1 MPLVKSLKEKRWAL
15 VAIFLGV
22 IAGFGSALICIAWN
36 LVIFGFNIMYIVS
49 PLLAGFIETSLAS
62 RKYGRSTGA
71 ISALLTFML
80 INGYG
85 WFGPGII
92 FPKEPVTLS
101 LITIIAIILT
111 IQAAFPI
118 LVNYILFVV
127 VVGTFLKITK
137 SLLNMPSRIMRR
149 MPIDTKKEAL
159 TKQPD
164 EIFLDTL
171 TIPLLSVPNPDGKKI
186 QRYLGLVAGEG
197 FAEEKKSEGRLSN
210 LLKIIEPTPLEDM
223 NLGEAKK
230 AALSR
235 MLQNAKS
242 MGANAVEEVLID
254 YVSMGGLQGSATL
267 VTATGT
273 AIILGEEGPEES
285 NMERI
290 IEKIKDSDRQTDKDE
305 IISVEDETTKEILGT
320 DVYTGVDQ
328 LLDGTNLPIL
338 DLEFTPSEDYKE
350 LEKRY
355 LAVLRYLEKLGNTFE
370 EDTKSKSEM
379 GHKLKLFDKSDY
391 RGMDIMRTKEEII
404 GKEVV
409 DVNARVIG
417 KVKDVDINFETRT
430 VERLIVGQ
438 GGFLQGIRSSED
450 IIIPLH
456 MVIAIGDK
464 ILMKRE

>member
-1 MPLVKSLKEKRWAL
+1 MLKSLKEKRWAL
-15 VAIFLGV
+15 VALLLGV
-22 IAGFGSALICIAWN
+22 LVGFGSALICIAWN
-36 LVIFGFNIMYIVS
+36 LVIFGFNIMYILS
-49 PLLAGFIETSLAS
+49 PLLAGFIETTIAS

-137 SLLNMPSRIMRR
+137 PLLNLPSRIMRR
-149 MPIDTKKEAL
+149 IPVETKKEAVA
-159 TKQPD
+159 KQPD
-164 EIFLDTL
+164 EIFLDAL
-171 TIPLLSVPNPDGKKI
+171 TIPLLSVPNPDGKRV
-186 QRYLGLVAGEG
+186 QRYIGIVAGEG
-197 FAEEKKSEGRLSN
+197 IAEEKNSEGRLSN

-230 AALSR
+230 MALSR
-235 MLQNAKS
+235 MLENAES

-254 YVSMGGLQGSATL
+254 YVSMGGLQGSITI

-273 AIILGEEGPEES
+273 AIILGEEGLGES

-290 IEKIKDSDRQTDKDE
+290 IEKIKDFDQQTNKDAIISGKDE
-305 IISVEDETTKEILGT
+305 TNETPEADDMYKSDEPFLN
-320 DVYTGVDQ
+320 DA
-328 LLDGTNLPIL
+328 NLTIL
-338 DLEFTPSEDYKE
+338 DFEFIPSENFRE

-355 LAVLRYLEKLGNTFE
+355 LEVLRDLKKLD
-370 EDTKSKSEM
+370 DT
-379 GHKLKLFDKSDY
+379 
-391 RGMDIMRTKEEII
+391 
-404 GKEVV
+404 
-409 DVNARVIG
+409 
-417 KVKDVDINFETRT
+417 
-430 VERLIVGQ
+430 
-438 GGFLQGIRSSED
+438 
-450 IIIPLH
+450 
-456 MVIAIGDK
+456 
-464 ILMKRE
+464 